1 MKQILSVFALA
12 VVMTACNSNQ
22 GTAGKEG
29 QTTLQPDTAG
39 LAQFQAL
46 KAQTALKAMEDSIRR
61 SVQAEEAAKRSAASN
76 TKKTGSKKATASPTK
91 SESINYESANAA
103 EEKKGWS
110 KKAKGA
116 VIGAG
121 TGAAA
126 GAVINKKNRVAGGVV
141 GGVVGAAAGYGIGRH
156 KDKKDGRN

>member
-1 MKQILSVFALA
+1 MKQLLCIVTLA
-12 VVMTACNSNQ
+12 AMMAACNSNQ
-22 GTAGKEG
+22 ENLGKEG
-29 QTTLQPDTAG
+29 KATPAVDTAG
-39 LAQFQAL
+39 LAEFQAL
-46 KAQTALKAMEDSIRR
+46 KAQAAIKAMEDSIRR
-61 SVQAEEAAKRSAASN
+61 SVEAEQAAKR
-76 TKKTGSKKATASPTK
+76 TASSTSRK
-91 SESINYESANAA
+91 SSTRKSSTSNSESIAYESANAA

-126 GAVINKKNRVAGGVV
+126 GAVINKKDRVVGGVV
-141 GGVVGAAAGYGIGRH
+141 GGVVGAAAGYGVGRH